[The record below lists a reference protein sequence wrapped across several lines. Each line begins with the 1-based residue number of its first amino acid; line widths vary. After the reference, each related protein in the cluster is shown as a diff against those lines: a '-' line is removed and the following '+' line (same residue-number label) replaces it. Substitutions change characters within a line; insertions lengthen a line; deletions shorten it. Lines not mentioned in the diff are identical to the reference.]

1 MLIDHLHIPAD
12 GITTV
17 DDRQVLSLGDKNLE
31 FIHAPWVHW
40 PETMLTY
47 LREDKMLFSCDLF
60 GSHLASSE
68 SYVTDECQIIE
79 SAKRYYAEIMM
90 PFRSNIQRHLE
101 RLKEYKIEL
110 ICASHGPIHKN
121 PEFIMEAYRSWATD
135 EPLNIVVLPYVSM
148 HGSTRQMVT
157 YLVEA
162 LAEKGITV
170 KQFDLN
176 NVDIGK
182 LAIALVD
189 AATIV
194 LGVPT
199 VLIGPHPKVA
209 YAAFLANA
217 LRPKLKFASIIGSY
231 GWGSHAKEDLI
242 QMVPNLKV
250 ELIEPVM
257 CKGMPR
263 QEDYQALDKLAEAIA
278 EKHSGLKSPAGL
290 EHTPA

>member
-1 MLIDHLHIPAD
+1 
-12 GITTV
+12 V
-17 DDRQVLSLGDKNLE
+17 N
-31 FIHAPWVHW
+31 
-40 PETMLTY
+40 
-47 LREDKMLFSCDLF
+47 
-60 GSHLASSE
+60 
-68 SYVTDECQIIE
+68 
-79 SAKRYYAEIMM
+79 
-90 PFRSNIQRHLE
+90 
-101 RLKEYKIEL
+101 
-110 ICASHGPIHKN
+110 
-121 PEFIMEAYRSWATD
+121 
-135 EPLNIVVLPYVSM
+135 
-148 HGSTRQMVT
+148 

-162 LAEKGITV
+162 LTEKDITV

-182 LAIALVD
+182 LAMELVD

-199 VLIGPHPKVA
+199 ALVGPHPKVA

-231 GWGSHAKEDLI
+231 GWGSRAKEDLI

-263 QEDYQALDKLAEAIA
+263 QEDFQALDKLAATIA
-278 EKHSGLKSPAGL
+278 EKHKGLKPPIRLGAN
-290 EHTPA
+290 A